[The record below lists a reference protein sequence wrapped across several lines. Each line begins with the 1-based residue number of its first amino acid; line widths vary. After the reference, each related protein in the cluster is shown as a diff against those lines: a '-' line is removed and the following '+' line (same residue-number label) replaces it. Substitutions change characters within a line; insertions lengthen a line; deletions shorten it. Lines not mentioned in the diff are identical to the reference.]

1 MFYLPINI
9 DGRRL
14 HCFKLQDAETVT
26 SKPLFSFIVKVTD
39 NVRLLSIDSDRP
51 QLISSDGLNY
61 SQNLSGHVHR
71 FRVERTQEMTDGVP
85 TYRIHIEKGK
95 APADVNDNSYLK
107 AYGYMGAV
115 EEEDHA
121 VVKIDGTRILNRAS
135 RTLNE
140 PVFVIIISYEFEGRV
155 YEDSA
160 KIYLYTDDQQ
170 LTSAALDFGSEAS
183 QIRFADNDA
192 NNTIIDTLLSFQEGA
207 QYSKDEVF
215 WQGKSGDPF
224 YKSVFF
230 IHKKPDTTKYAEKPP
245 VGSPNAFVQPL
256 LKSSTISETYKSL
269 EILPNL
275 KLIEMGDGLI
285 AFNNAAIEFDEESNI
300 ETGGIPNLASRPLR
314 ESILRIILNNFL
326 HCMLHDIGRGKK
338 KEKFLRLVLMVPN
351 VYYQSKIYSIVRGL
365 YEDFAAIQASND
377 YPTCKGIE
385 VQVVSES
392 DAAFFG
398 VRHSCRDLKNQE
410 NGYFLIIDAGKGTTD
425 FSILQQ
431 HECYAK
437 YSSLYRDGIPASG
450 NVLTYAFYEA
460 LDAFMSKHK
469 IDLTPLLKKAE
480 KSDVLKFMDCLEQLK
495 KDYNETSAPFKTP
508 QDTDVKSMNGLYTY
522 LSTEIHLGHQIPE
535 CKKFVE
541 EKISLLCDSLERS
554 MNSFMKTNESI
565 RFFQVLLTGRGFLFG
580 PYKKAVI
587 EMLKKN
593 KWIEDEN
600 VVIPIT
606 GDQAKTICLRGALA
620 IEKECSV
627 NCNSGLIGS
636 PVIRQAT
643 GSQATGSGNW
653 IQRFL
658 KKPYKQSK
666 KEKFKGIDIDFFYQG
681 SARNTS
687 QNITFVIAGREY
699 TVCSPDSQKKALFY
713 TGDGFICL
721 KEDDCIDIDER
732 NFMYTDEKINQ
743 LIKES
748 LFPFYPGS
756 IRDEHDKSWKDASKE
771 PEHPE
776 EKDNMAKSDDH
787 TGQEDASKELEHL
800 DKEDVN
806 EISEKEFLEKLDQN
820 IDNG

>member
-1 MFYLPINI
+1 MHFYLPINI

-51 QLISSDGLNY
+51 QLISSGGLNY
-61 SQNLSGHVHR
+61 SQNLTGHVHR

-107 AYGYMGAV
+107 AYGYMGAE

-121 VVKIDGTRILNRAS
+121 VVKIDGTRVVNRAS
-135 RTLNE
+135 GMLNE
-140 PVFVIIISYEFEGRV
+140 PVFVIIISYKFEGKV

-183 QIRFADNDA
+183 QIRFAGNDG
-192 NNTIIDTLLSFQEGA
+192 NNSIIDTLLSFQEGA

-215 WQGKSGDPF
+215 WQGKSGDPLF
-224 YKSVFF
+224 KSVFF
-230 IHKKPDTTKYAEKPP
+230 IHKKPDTTKYAAKPP

-275 KLIEMGDGLI
+275 KLIEIGRGLI
-285 AFNNAAIEFDEESNI
+285 SFNNEPIEFDEESNI
-300 ETGGIPNLASRPLR
+300 ETGDNPNLSSRPLR

-326 HCMLHDIGRGKK
+326 HCMLHDIGRSKQ

-351 VYYQSKIYSIVRGL
+351 VYYQSKIYSLVRGL
-365 YEDFAAIQASND
+365 YEDFATIQAGNN

-398 VRHSCRDLKNQE
+398 VRYTRKDFKNE
-410 NGYFLIIDAGKGTTD
+410 KDGYSLIIDAGKGTTD

-431 HECYAK
+431 HECFADF
-437 YSSLYRDGIPASG
+437 SSLYRDGIPASG

-460 LDAFMSKHK
+460 LNDFMHKHK
-469 IDLTPLLKKAE
+469 IDLTPLLRTDV
-480 KSDVLKFMDCLEQLK
+480 KSELLSFMDLLEQLK
-495 KDYNETSAPFKTP
+495 KDYDSTDKTFETPKETNIDDLRKF
-508 QDTDVKSMNGLYTY
+508 VTY
-522 LSTEIHLGHQIPE
+522 LSNQVRSRRQIPD
-535 CKKFVE
+535 CKAFVDR
-541 EKISLLCDSLERS
+541 KVRLLCDSLERS
-554 MNSFMKTNESI
+554 MNSFMKTNEPI
-565 RFFQVLLTGRGFLFG
+565 RFFQVLLTGRGFLFE
-580 PYKKAVI
+580 PYKRAVI

-593 KWIEDEN
+593 KWIEDEKD
-600 VVIPIT
+600 VIPII
-606 GDQAKTICLRGALA
+606 GDQAKTICLEGALV
-620 IEKECSV
+620 IEKACSV

-636 PVIRQAT
+636 PIIRH
-643 GSQATGSGNW
+643 ATGSGNW

-699 TVCSPDSQKKALFY
+699 TVSSPDSQKKALFY

-732 NFMYTDEKINQ
+732 NLMYTDEKINQ

-756 IRDEHDKSWKDASKE
+756 IRDEHDKSWEDASKE

-776 EKDNMAKSDDH
+776 EKDNVAKSDDH
-787 TGQEDASKELEHL
+787 TRQEDASKEPEYPEEEGV
-800 DKEDVN
+800 KVN
-806 EISEKEFLEKLDQN
+806 SEKEKLEKLDQN
-820 IDNG
+820 IMDD